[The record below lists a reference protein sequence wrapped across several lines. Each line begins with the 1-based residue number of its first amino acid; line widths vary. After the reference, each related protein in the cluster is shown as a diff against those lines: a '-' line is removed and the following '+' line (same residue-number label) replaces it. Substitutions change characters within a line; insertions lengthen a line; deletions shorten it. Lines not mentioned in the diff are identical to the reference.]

1 MFQCRGPNEPLGRNI
16 KKVPSPVQSGIIRLL
31 GHPKPA
37 RSKYRPVHSR
47 PVPGNEIAQHIS
59 SLTTPYLTTP
69 FFILIAGLHF
79 VDTAYDIL
87 IYGTIAVGF
96 TVAIPLAYA
105 EHLRRADRV
114 DSVHILDQHARL
126 APLAL
131 AGASSIM
138 GLALLYLV
146 GAPEGILRLGA
157 MLFLLAGALLV
168 ATWFLKVSGHVAAW
182 TAGTTVLVVLYGP
195 QMAVLLMV
203 AVPIAWSRLVLG
215 KHTRMEVGVGLLYGI
230 GIAAVFSWVV
240 GLL

>member
-1 MFQCRGPNEPLGRNI
+1 M
-16 KKVPSPVQSGIIRLL
+16 
-31 GHPKPA
+31 
-37 RSKYRPVHSR
+37 
-47 PVPGNEIAQHIS
+47 PGNEIAQHIS

-79 VDTAYDIL
+79 VDAAREML
-87 IYGTIAVGF
+87 LYGIVAVGC

-105 EHLRRADRV
+105 EHLRRTGRV
-114 DSVHILDQHARL
+114 DSVHIPDQHARM

-138 GLALLYLV
+138 GFALLYMV

-157 MLFLLAGALLV
+157 LLFFLAGALLV

-182 TAGTTVLVVLYGP
+182 AAGTTVLIVLYGP
-195 QMAVLLMV
+195 QMAILFLV
-203 AVPIAWSRLVLG
+203 AVPIAWSRLVLD

-230 GIAAVFSWVV
+230 CIAAVASGVV